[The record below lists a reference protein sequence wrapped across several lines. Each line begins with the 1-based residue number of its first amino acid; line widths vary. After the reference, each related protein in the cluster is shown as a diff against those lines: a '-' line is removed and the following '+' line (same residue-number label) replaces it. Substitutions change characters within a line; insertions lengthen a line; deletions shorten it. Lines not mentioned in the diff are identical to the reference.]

1 MLSGLSEL
9 ISNSRKEGVRS
20 PADPP
25 ARGSGFTYESLR
37 GGESD
42 EKTDLRPEFE
52 PEGKPGPATDQRQA
66 NAVDER
72 ATSPEGGTPLNV
84 RPQSGRVRIGPH
96 NGPQPS
102 LHVGESPNHQPNGLR
117 ANGQRPTATSPN

>member
-9 ISNSRKEGVRS
+9 ISNSRKEGVASRAES
-20 PADPP
+20 P
-25 ARGSGFTYESLR
+25 ARGGGFETR
-37 GGESD
+37 ITPQGERK

-72 ATSPEGGTPLNV
+72 ATSPEGEHP
-84 RPQSGRVRIGPH
+84 
-96 NGPQPS
+96 
-102 LHVGESPNHQPNGLR
+102 
-117 ANGQRPTATSPN
+117 